1 MTENS
6 SQKNAAD
13 AGKTENEEISFA
25 DLFEMEENS
34 SVSRVGDVIMGTIV
48 GVVDD
53 HVLVDIG
60 DKAESY
66 IPLSEFHTEGEEV
79 DVNIG
84 DSFEVFVEKR
94 KEEGGLLL
102 SREKAIGIK
111 VWEEIAKIQ
120 ADDGTIDGKIENRV
134 KGGMS
139 VDIGVPA
146 FLPYS
151 QIDLRPVKD
160 LDALIGETFPF
171 KILKFNR
178 KRNNVVISRRAILEQ
193 EREKM
198 RSEMRTNLE
207 EGMVVKGTVTN
218 ITDYGLF
225 IDLGGMDGLCH
236 ITDLSW
242 GRVSHPSKL
251 YKVSD
256 EIDVKILKYDKDSDR
271 VSLGIKQ
278 LRPDPWA
285 TVTERYP
292 VGSKTVG
299 KVVSITDY
307 GVFVEIEEGV
317 EGLIHISEMTWSKK
331 PRHPSKLVAV
341 SDEIEVMVLN
351 IETETKRISLGMKQL
366 QPNPWDLV
374 SENYPVGSIIEGKIK
389 NITDFGIFIGIEE
402 GIDGLIHVS
411 DLSWTERIKHPTEKY
426 AKSDTIQAV
435 VLKIDREN
443 ERFSLGVKQLEP
455 DPWQAALNNY
465 PSGAIVEG
473 KITNVTDFGIFVQL
487 EEGVEGL
494 VHVSEISKEKINTP
508 VGMYNVDDNLQVMVI
523 NVSSKDRKIGLSIK
537 ALDSSSEEG
546 SAEDYK
552 KKQASGPST
561 LGDLLKAAEAEAA
574 PEADAADAD
583 AAPESEVEAEVA
595 AEPEADATE
604 AEAAPETD
612 AADAD
617 AAPEPEVETEAAEP
631 EADVAEAAAAPEPEA
646 EAEAAAPE
654 AEAADAA
661 VAPEQEVEAEAA
673 EPEADVA
680 DAAIAPEPEAKA
692 EEAADDETEAETTPE
707 EDTSETEEDSDKEKE

>member
-6 SQKNAAD
+6 TEKNVSE
-13 AGKTENEEISFA
+13 AGKKGSEEMSFA

-34 SVSRVGDVIMGTIV
+34 SVSKVGDVIQGTIV
-48 GVVDD
+48 GIVDD

-66 IPLSEFHTEGEEV
+66 IPLSEFRTEGEEPEI
-79 DVNIG
+79 NIG

-120 ADDGTIDGKIENRV
+120 AEDGTIDGKVENRV

-178 KRNNVVISRRAILEQ
+178 KRNNVVISRRAILEK

-198 RSEMRTNLE
+198 REDMRSSLE
-207 EGMVVKGTVTN
+207 EGMVVNGTVTN

-242 GRVSHPSKL
+242 GRVSHPAKL
-251 YKVSD
+251 YKVGD
-256 EIDVKILKYDKDSDR
+256 EIDVKILKYDQDSDR

-292 VGSKTVG
+292 IGSKTVG

-307 GVFVEIEEGV
+307 GVFVELEEGV

-341 SDEIEVMVLN
+341 SDEVEVMVLN

-366 QPNPWDLV
+366 HPNPWDLV
-374 SENYPVGSIIEGKIK
+374 SESYPVGSIIEGKIK

-426 AKSDTIQAV
+426 AKGDTIQAV

-443 ERFSLGVKQLEP
+443 ERFSLGIKQLEP

-465 PSGAIVEG
+465 PAGAVVEG

-508 VGMYNVDDNLQVMVI
+508 VGMYNVGDNLQVKVI

-537 ALDSSSEEG
+537 ALDEDA
-546 SAEDYK
+546 AEDSTKDYK
-552 KKQASGPST
+552 KKQAAGPAT
-561 LGDLLKAAEAEAA
+561 IGDLLKEELESKVTSSKTEAKAAEEPAAPVAQAAEEVKAEAA
-574 PEADAADAD
+574 P
-583 AAPESEVEAEVA
+583 AE
-595 AEPEADATE
+595 E
-604 AEAAPETD
+604 
-612 AADAD
+612 
-617 AAPEPEVETEAAEP
+617 
-631 EADVAEAAAAPEPEA
+631 EA
-646 EAEAAAPE
+646 EAEDE
-654 AEAADAA
+654 SESQAEA
-661 VAPEQEVEAEAA
+661 
-673 EPEADVA
+673 
-680 DAAIAPEPEAKA
+680 
-692 EEAADDETEAETTPE
+692 
-707 EDTSETEEDSDKEKE
+707 ETEEDEPETDEDKE

>member
-6 SQKNAAD
+6 TQKNAAD
-13 AGKTENEEISFA
+13 AGKKSAEEMSFA

-34 SVSRVGDVIMGTIV
+34 SVSKVGDVIQGTVVGIV
-48 GVVDD
+48 ED

-66 IPLSEFHTEGEEV
+66 IPLSEFRTEGQEPEI
-79 DVNIG
+79 NIG

-120 ADDGTIDGKIENRV
+120 AEDGTIDGKVENRV

-171 KILKFNR
+171 KVLKFNR
-178 KRNNVVISRRAILEQ
+178 KRNNVVISRRAILEK

-198 RSEMRTNLE
+198 REDMRSSLE

-242 GRVSHPSKL
+242 GRVSHPAKL
-251 YKVSD
+251 YKVGD
-256 EIDVKILKYDKDSDR
+256 EIDVKILKYDQDSDR

-292 VGSKTVG
+292 IGSKTVG

-307 GVFVEIEEGV
+307 GVFVELEEGV

-341 SDEIEVMVLN
+341 GDEVEVMVLN

-366 QPNPWDLV
+366 HPNPWDLV

-426 AKSDTIQAV
+426 AKGDTIQAV

-443 ERFSLGVKQLEP
+443 ERFSLGIKQLEP

-508 VGMYNVDDNLQVMVI
+508 VGMYHVGDNLQVRVI

-537 ALDSSSEEG
+537 ALDDDA
-546 SAEDYK
+546 AEDSLKDYK
-552 KKQASGPST
+552 KKQAAGPAT
-561 LGDLLKAAEAEAA
+561 IGDLLKEEMESKETSSKEETKTAEKAAAPVEDEVTEEVKAEPEVAAAKQEAE
-574 PEADAADAD
+574 E
-583 AAPESEVEAEVA
+583 ETGTFVEAE
-595 AEPEADATE
+595 TE
-604 AEAAPETD
+604 DDEPETD
-612 AADAD
+612 
-617 AAPEPEVETEAAEP
+617 
-631 EADVAEAAAAPEPEA
+631 
-646 EAEAAAPE
+646 
-654 AEAADAA
+654 
-661 VAPEQEVEAEAA
+661 
-673 EPEADVA
+673 
-680 DAAIAPEPEAKA
+680 K
-692 EEAADDETEAETTPE
+692 
-707 EDTSETEEDSDKEKE
+707 DKE